1 MAEKK
6 NKVVAKV
13 ENKTEQFE
21 TLLRCKLTNNELIT
35 RGAEMA
41 DASAEVA
48 TLEDQLSS
56 VKKEYQAK
64 IDGRQARINELSGTI
79 RAKSETRVVKCERE
93 FTYGS
98 GLVTEI
104 RNDTME
110 VINTREIRDDERQ
123 QELAV

>member
-79 RAKSETRVVKCERE
+79 RAKSETRLIKCERA
-93 FTYGS
+93 FLYGP
-98 GLVTEI
+98 GNVVET
-104 RNDTME
+104 RTDTKE
-110 VINTREIRDDERQ
+110 TINTRKLRDDERQ
-123 QELAV
+123 QELEV